1 MQAALIHH
9 AGPDAPQWL
18 IGICAALRGK
28 ARADGEPASVTD
40 EKPARDSTG
49 RCGPVD

>member
-9 AGPDAPQWL
+9 AATEAPPWL
-18 IGICAALRGK
+18 IGIYAALRGK